1 MDSDILARILAFVA
15 EETATSP
22 ERISLETSLQKDI
35 GVDGDDAEE
44 LMEKFSE
51 TFQVDMKEFQI
62 DKYFYPEHYLVF
74 SPLKLVQWL
83 FGDGPPLTASIR
95 IADLVKAAECHRWV
109 KRH

>member
-51 TFQVDMKEFQI
+51 PFK
-62 DKYFYPEHYLVF
+62 
-74 SPLKLVQWL
+74 
-83 FGDGPPLTASIR
+83 
-95 IADLVKAAECHRWV
+95 
-109 KRH
+109 